1 MKDDTVVT
9 RDMIELAEQMLSEA
23 TEPHLLTEDNLSD
36 IQEEF
41 ARIAGGKFRDGRIVM
56 EVERLVVDV
65 LWQRV
70 NARAG
75 RRTQTLI
82 TDLVAGQLALSGIDR
97 DLDLVIT
104 IGRLRRTTLRHL
116 NRSDVTRLIEVRA
129 ENVAKAS
136 AAYES
141 MRLACASLDRLLSRH
156 GTVSDALAA
165 GALSLVDDT
174 PTAGEASA

>member
-1 MKDDTVVT
+1 MPKITYVKKAQQRYATVPVLDENGEQKKVPVT
-9 RDMIELAEQMLSEA
+9 VKNGEQKVTKHGRPVFRSVTVADYNKPLPNHTCGKCGNEIKVGDPYMW
-23 TEPHLLTEDNLSD
+23 
-36 IQEEF
+36 
-41 ARIAGGKFRDGRIVM
+41 IAPKSGPYGGTKM
-56 EVERLVVDV
+56 
-65 LWQRV
+65 
-70 NARAG
+70 
-75 RRTQTLI
+75 
-82 TDLVAGQLALSGIDR
+82 
-97 DLDLVIT
+97 LVIT

-174 PTAGEASA
+174 PAAGEESA

>member
-1 MKDDTVVT
+1 
-9 RDMIELAEQMLSEA
+9 MIELAEQMLSEA

-36 IQEEF
+36 IQDEF

-82 TDLVAGQLALSGIDR
+82 TDLVAGQLALSGVDR

-136 AAYES
+136 AAYDQ
-141 MRLACASLDRLLSRH
+141 MRQACRLLDRVISEF
-156 GTVSDALAA
+156 GSIPEALAA
-165 GALSLVDDT
+165 GALHVVDDT
-174 PTAGEASA
+174 PATGEASA